1 MILLRRRKNTAS
13 LSAWTLLRAAFRL
26 PVPVWAALLIHSAGP
41 SVPTC
46 GASVLSS
53 GGVGYPAG
61 LAGARYAGMGG
72 VSISLA
78 DPSSAGSRNPASL
91 AEIRLTRLD
100 IEYVSENNTFK
111 DASGSSRSPYSNFNG
126 FTLALPF
133 GRGLSAAFGLSPCT
147 RADYRLSY
155 PDSLAGETFNKSVAA
170 SGGLNS
176 ADAAFAF
183 RIKHWADFGLKA
195 HYFFGKL
202 DETWRIMFNGT
213 GFTGTTDLLS
223 SRMKGFSFTAGC
235 ILHPLR
241 VLSVGATYRPGFDVD
256 TEVERYA
263 DPLSGLP
270 ALHTGKITMP
280 AVWGVGL
287 HGILPNGFL
296 AAAEYSMEEWSRMTV
311 NGRSAPHL
319 ADAERLA
326 FGLEWLPGLLPTDGF
341 FKRTAYRAGFSIGR
355 FYLTDSQDGSVR
367 EIAATLGA
375 GLPLGTAASRMDAAV
390 AIGRRGGLS
399 DNGFEENFVRVS
411 VSASLAEKW
420 FTRR

>member
-1 MILLRRRKNTAS
+1 MIPNRLRKITP
-13 LSAWTLLRAAFRL
+13 SARVPLRAAFGL
-26 PVPVWAALLIHSAGP
+26 LLPVWAALLIQAAGP
-41 SVPTC
+41 FVPAC

-78 DPSSAGSRNPASL
+78 DPSSAGSRNPAAL

-100 IEYVSENNTFK
+100 IEYVSDNNTFR

-155 PDSLAGETFNKSVAA
+155 PDSLAGETFHKSVEA

-183 RIKHWADFGLKA
+183 RIRHWADFGLKA

-202 DETWRIMFNGT
+202 DETWRVVFNGA
-213 GFTGTTDLLS
+213 GFTGTTNLLS
-223 SRMKGFSFTAGC
+223 SRMRGFGLTAGC
-235 ILHPLR
+235 VVHPLP
-241 VLSVGATYRPGFDVD
+241 VLSVGAAVRPGFDVD
-256 TEVERYA
+256 TEMERYA
-263 DPLSGLP
+263 DPLSGTP
-270 ALHTGKITMP
+270 VLHTGKIRMP
-280 AVWGVGL
+280 AAWGVGL
-287 HGILPNGFL
+287 HGVLPKGFL
-296 AAAEYSMEEWSRMTV
+296 AAAEYSTEEWSRMTV
-311 NGRSAPHL
+311 NGRSAPLL

-341 FKRTAYRAGFSIGR
+341 LKRTAYRAGFSIGR
-355 FYLTDSQDGSVR
+355 FYMTDSRDGSVR
-367 EIAATLGA
+367 EIAGTLGA
-375 GLPLGTAASRMDAAV
+375 GLPLGNAASRMDAAV
-390 AIGRRGGLS
+390 AFGRRGSLS
-399 DNGFEENFVRVS
+399 DNGFEENFIRVS

-420 FTRR
+420 FTRK

>member
-1 MILLRRRKNTAS
+1 MILIRHRNSTTPF
-13 LSAWTLLRAAFRL
+13 SAGTLLRAAFKL
-26 PVPVWAALLIHSAGP
+26 PVPVWAALLIHATGP
-41 SVPTC
+41 SIPFC

-61 LAGARYAGMGG
+61 FAGARYAGMGG

-78 DPSSAGSRNPASL
+78 DPSSAGSWNPASL

-100 IEYVSENNTFK
+100 IEYLYENNTFR

-147 RADYRLSY
+147 RADYRIAY
-155 PDSLAGETFNKSVAA
+155 PDSLAGETFNKSVEA

-183 RIKHWADFGLKA
+183 RIRHWADFGLKA

-202 DETWRIMFNGT
+202 DETWRIVFNGT

-235 ILHPLR
+235 IVHPLR
-241 VLSVGATYRPGFDVD
+241 VLSLGAVYRPGFDVD

-263 DPLSGLP
+263 DPLSGFP
-270 ALHTGKITMP
+270 ALHTGTITMP
-280 AVWGVGL
+280 TAWGIGV
-287 HGILPNGFL
+287 HGILPKGLL
-296 AAAEYSMEEWSRMTV
+296 AAAEYSTEAWSRMTI

-341 FKRTAYRAGFSIGR
+341 FRRTAYRAGFSVGR
-355 FYLTDSQDGSVR
+355 FYRTDAENGPVR
-367 EIAATLGA
+367 EITATLGA
-375 GLPLGTAASRMDAAV
+375 GLPLGNAASRMDASV

-399 DNGFEENFVRVS
+399 DNSFEEDFVRVS

-420 FTRR
+420 FTRK